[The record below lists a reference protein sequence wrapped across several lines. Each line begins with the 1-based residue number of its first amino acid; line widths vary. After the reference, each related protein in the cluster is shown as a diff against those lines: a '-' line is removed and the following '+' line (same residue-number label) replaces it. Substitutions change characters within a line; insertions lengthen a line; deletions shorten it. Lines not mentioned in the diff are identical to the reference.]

1 MLRLLRRL
9 KEEPQWLFAVL
20 WPLALLAPFLP
31 GLPRASNSGL
41 TWRQESVIA
50 LLATIT
56 LALLFRRARSGGNR
70 NAHFK
75 LRRGAAVPAFA
86 MTAFVV
92 WSAVSLLW
100 AENSFAA
107 LHYTATWGL
116 YLLFFLL
123 TVRVAES
130 PRLLR
135 ASVASLAIVLL
146 IISLANAVGHWTT
159 TNSFIRQM
167 GLGEPV
173 AVSIPLFASLAL
185 RLRRRRA
192 ALLCGTTAVVGWLSM
207 LQISERAPFLGA
219 SAGLLL
225 VGACA
230 LASSRFRPRTPRRLA
245 LVVASFALA
254 TALQSVPSPFAET
267 VHESIFTRLQATS
280 PTEANTRV
288 RFLYWGIALEMMRT
302 HTLLGV
308 GAGNYESAYPEARAQ
323 FAARHAGST
332 IVEMNE
338 KYLTVGPHNE
348 YLHVLSELGVVGFTF
363 FLAFCT
369 ALAWAGWRLLRQ
381 AACRSPFAPGV
392 VATMLAFAI
401 SSGASAISFRW
412 LSSGLVF
419 FFAAAVLTRMTPR
432 WRDAARRGA
441 SQTQT
446 MRAHSFARAATAS
459 GFVFALLTMCLM
471 CAQAANVLLLAAA
484 QSSADAAQAECSYRA
499 ALAWN
504 PLDPATR
511 FSYGR
516 WLYAQ
521 RREREALSHLRYAV
535 ARGFNTST
543 CYLYLASAEEAA
555 GEVSA
560 AEATLAAAVRVYPR
574 SVFLNV
580 RHAAAL
586 SRAGREADADVA
598 FREALLLNSREARG
612 WYELINNDI
621 DAAIVAAR
629 RDPSGVAMAGD
640 LQPDDAVMAV
650 IDENERRLGAQVT
663 AKGWRARL
671 RSGFLTQ

>member
-9 KEEPQWLFAVL
+9 TEDPQWLLAVL
-20 WPLALLAPFLP
+20 WPLALLTPFLP

-41 TWRQESVIA
+41 TWRQESVLA
-50 LLATIT
+50 LLLTLT
-56 LALLFRRARSGGNR
+56 LALLFRRARSGGDGAR
-70 NAHFK
+70 FR
-75 LRRGAAVPAFA
+75 LRRAEMLPAVAL
-86 MTAFVV
+86 TAFVA
-92 WSAVSLLW
+92 WSAASLLW

-116 YLLFFLL
+116 YLLFFIL

-135 ASVASLAIVLL
+135 ASVASLAVVLL

-185 RLRRRRA
+185 RLRRTRA

-225 VGACA
+225 VAACA
-230 LASSRFRPRTPRRLA
+230 VVSARFRPLTPRRLA
-245 LVVASFALA
+245 LVVASFVLA
-254 TALQSVPSPFAET
+254 TALQAVPSPFAET

-280 PTEANTRV
+280 PAEANTRV
-288 RFLYWGIALEMMRT
+288 RFLYWGIALEMVRS
-302 HTLLGV
+302 HTLVGV

-323 FAARHAGST
+323 FAAQRKGST

-348 YLHVLSELGVVGFTF
+348 YLHVLSELGVVGFVF
-363 FLAFCT
+363 FLTFCA
-369 ALAWAGWRLLRQ
+369 ALAWAGWRLLRESE
-381 AACRSPFAPGV
+381 CLSPLAPGV

-401 SSGASAISFRW
+401 SSGASAVSFRW

-419 FFAAAVLTRMTPR
+419 FFAAALLARMSSTFREETRR
-432 WRDAARRGA
+432 VESDER
-441 SQTQT
+441 Q
-446 MRAHSFARAATAS
+446 AHGFARASLAS
-459 GFVFALLTMCLM
+459 GFVFALLATCLM
-471 CAQAANVLLLAAA
+471 CAQAANVLSLAGA
-484 QSSADAAQAECSYRA
+484 QSSANAAQAERSFRA

-521 RREREALSHLRYAV
+521 RREREALAHLRYAV

-555 GEVSA
+555 GEMRA
-560 AEATLAAAVRVYPR
+560 AEATLAEAVRVYPR

-586 SRAGREADADVA
+586 SRAGRPAEADVA
-598 FREALLLNSREARG
+598 FQEALLLNSREARG

-629 RDPSGVAMAGD
+629 RDPASVAIAGD

-663 AKGWRARL
+663 ATGWRARL